1 MPPGIVRLSV
11 DRDSG
16 LRVQGNP
23 SNSLMEYFLEESLPD
38 WGNTASEPI
47 DTETL
52 EGIF

>member
-1 MPPGIVRLSV
+1 L
-11 DRDSG
+11 
-16 LRVQGNP
+16 Q
-23 SNSLMEYFLEESLPD
+23 ESLPD